1 MHQKKKELS
10 RSRTTQI
17 FWVDAYAR
25 RKNRMEKQK
34 MNIAIEVLNKVSAE
48 FPNTKEF
55 IEERLEQQ
63 DLKENISV
71 EQVIYFSLISL

>member
-1 MHQKKKELS
+1 
-10 RSRTTQI
+10 
-17 FWVDAYAR
+17 
-25 RKNRMEKQK
+25 
-34 MNIAIEVLNKVSAE
+34 MNIAIEGLSKVSVE

-63 DLKENISV
+63 GLKENISV

>member
-1 MHQKKKELS
+1 
-10 RSRTTQI
+10 
-17 FWVDAYAR
+17 
-25 RKNRMEKQK
+25 MEKQK
-34 MNIAIEVLNKVSAE
+34 MNIAIEVLNKVSVE

-71 EQVIYFSLISL
+71 EQVIYFSLISQ

>member
-1 MHQKKKELS
+1 
-10 RSRTTQI
+10 
-17 FWVDAYAR
+17 
-25 RKNRMEKQK
+25 MEKQK
-34 MNIAIEVLNKVSAE
+34 MNIAIEVFNKVSVE

>member
-1 MHQKKKELS
+1 
-10 RSRTTQI
+10 
-17 FWVDAYAR
+17 
-25 RKNRMEKQK
+25 MEKQK